1 MAERRFFFLQPGLE
15 LTFFSFAVFPSTTQE
30 WIILNDPVTET
41 ADAAETALGLAARTA
56 DAAGSGA
63 GLLRAKQSEGGSL
76 LFHFES
82 SVVGRSVFNEQTL
95 LLMKEIDTIVMSVPG
110 YTEVCQLA
118 YDDNDVSTGCV
129 PRVSPVLYFFPT
141 IDAVTGNVTND
152 GNGEMVTDI
161 DAVVRSFRANKRAFG
176 YFLDS
181 EFDDSSDGANL
192 FNKVTRVKYPMGAP
206 RAGFVAADD
215 EENKQR
221 SEIGELWLD
230 FVEQALFKRFAMKAE
245 FLSTP
250 YMGLVNEQNTDV
262 RFYAGYLRSKD
273 SQQIIG
279 LDLSWAGASVLAVW
293 AYMCVSGLSQIP
305 TPFAVTVR
313 VYSGNIY
320 QYWQLLHTSQVHCL
334 LPLDDYSA
342 SNVYQY
348 WQLLQTHTPDSGLTV
363 FFVQPS
369 QGVPHRFNVRR
380 VPGDV

>member
-1 MAERRFFFLQPGLE
+1 
-15 LTFFSFAVFPSTTQE
+15 
-30 WIILNDPVTET
+30 
-41 ADAAETALGLAARTA
+41 
-56 DAAGSGA
+56 
-63 GLLRAKQSEGGSL
+63 
-76 LFHFES
+76 
-82 SVVGRSVFNEQTL
+82 
-95 LLMKEIDTIVMSVPG
+95 
-110 YTEVCQLA
+110 
-118 YDDNDVSTGCV
+118 
-129 PRVSPVLYFFPT
+129 
-141 IDAVTGNVTND
+141 
-152 GNGEMVTDI
+152 
-161 DAVVRSFRANKRAFG
+161 
-176 YFLDS
+176 
-181 EFDDSSDGANL
+181 
-192 FNKVTRVKYPMGAP
+192 
-206 RAGFVAADD
+206 
-215 EENKQR
+215 
-221 SEIGELWLD
+221 
-230 FVEQALFKRFAMKAE
+230 VEQALFKRFAMKAE

-273 SQQIIG
+273 SQRIIG

-334 LPLDDYSA
+334 LPLDDYST

-348 WQLLQTHTPDSGLTV
+348 WQLLQTHTPDSGLTF